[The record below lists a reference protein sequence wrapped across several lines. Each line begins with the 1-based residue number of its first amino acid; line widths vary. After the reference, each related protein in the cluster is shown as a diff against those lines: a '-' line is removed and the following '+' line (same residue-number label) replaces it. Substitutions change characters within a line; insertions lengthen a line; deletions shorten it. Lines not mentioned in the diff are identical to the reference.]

1 MQPRPAPVSFDH
13 VARRARRGAG
23 DGRNMRIGVI
33 VGNPKPLSRTYALAT
48 RLAQEI
54 DGDADLV
61 VVDLVDYIDGLFM
74 PAQDELDSLVAEL
87 AQQDVLVVA
96 SPTYKATYTGLLKAF
111 LDRYPHR
118 GLAGVFAIPVMTIA
132 SEVHSMAADSHL
144 RPLLVELGAIV
155 PTESL
160 AFPTPEH
167 ERIDRIVGDWLARN
181 DAALEL
187 IRQAARRGDDGNHR

>member
-1 MQPRPAPVSFDH
+1 
-13 VARRARRGAG
+13 
-23 DGRNMRIGVI
+23 MRIGVI

-48 RLAQEI
+48 RLAREI
-54 DGDADLV
+54 DGDADLR
-61 VVDLVDYIDGLFM
+61 VVDLIDYKDTLFM
-74 PAQDELDSLVAEL
+74 PAEGDLDSLVVEL

-118 GLAGVFAIPVMTIA
+118 GLAGVFAVPVMTIA
-132 SEVHSMAADSHL
+132 SEAHGMAADAHL

-160 AFPTPEH
+160 AFPTPEQ
-167 ERIDRIVGDWLARN
+167 ERIDRIVGEWLARN

-187 IRQAARRGDDGNHR
+187 IRRTVRP

>member
-1 MQPRPAPVSFDH
+1 
-13 VARRARRGAG
+13 
-23 DGRNMRIGVI
+23 MRIGVI
-33 VGNPKPLSRTYALAT
+33 VGNPKPQSRTYALAT
-48 RLAQEI
+48 RLAREI
-54 DGDADLV
+54 DGDADLR
-61 VVDLVDYIDGLFM
+61 VVDLVDYKDTLFM
-74 PAQDELDSLVAEL
+74 QADDDLDSLVVEL

-118 GLAGVFAIPVMTIA
+118 GLAGVFAVPVMTIA
-132 SEVHSMAADSHL
+132 SEVHSMAADAHL

-160 AFPTPEH
+160 AFPTPEQ
-167 ERIDRIVGDWLARN
+167 ERIDEVVGAWVARN

-187 IRQAARRGDDGNHR
+187 IRRTVRP